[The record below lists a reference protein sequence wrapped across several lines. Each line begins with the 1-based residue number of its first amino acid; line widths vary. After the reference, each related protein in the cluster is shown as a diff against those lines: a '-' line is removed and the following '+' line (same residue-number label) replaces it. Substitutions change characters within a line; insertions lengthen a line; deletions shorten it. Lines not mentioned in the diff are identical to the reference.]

1 MLNNIEKIENYIAA
15 AGKHTTT
22 DIVIKNGKIVD
33 VFNGEIIEQ
42 DVAVHQGM
50 IVGIGDYE
58 GNVIIDA
65 KGQYICPG
73 FIDAHVHIESSLV
86 SPTQFAQVVLPHGV
100 TTIVTDPHEIAN
112 VSGAKGIQ
120 YMIDNSEGIPLDV
133 FFMLPSSVPA
143 TSFENNGATLIADDL
158 RPFLKDTRVLGLAEV
173 MDFPAVKNCDH
184 HMLEKLKLTSQIDG
198 HGAGLD
204 QDGLNIYRAAGI
216 QTDHEA
222 TTVKEAKERL
232 QRGMYLLIREGSV
245 AKDLKALLPVVKP
258 HNMSRC
264 MFCTDDKHLD
274 DLIKEGSIDHNVRL
288 AIKEGVDPISAIT
301 MASLNPA
308 ICYGMKTK
316 GAIAPGFEA
325 DFFFAESLEELM
337 ITSVYKAGKLVG
349 QTGEY
354 VGEILGY
361 GSSSIGLNETVRIGE
376 VKKED
381 LFIPLKSNKVN
392 VIGVIPNSLVT
403 KKLEVTLEET
413 TAEFSALIEKDLL
426 KMAVFERHHYTG
438 NIGLG
443 IVKGLQL
450 KNGAIATT
458 IAHDSHNLVVA
469 GTNDE
474 DMIMAVHALRDM
486 QGGLVYVVEGEIK
499 AALTLSI
506 AGLFSDRDY
515 TKVNEE
521 LIAFKHALKENGFD
535 PGFNPFLTLSF
546 LTLPVIPEV
555 KLTDKGLFDMSVF
568 KHISVEI

>member
-1 MLNNIEKIENYIAA
+1 MNNIEKIENYIAA
-15 AGKHTTT
+15 AGKQVLS

-33 VFNGEIIEQ
+33 VFNGEVIEQ

-50 IVGIGDYE
+50 IVGVGKYE
-58 GNVIIDA
+58 GKVIIDA

-143 TSFENNGATLIADDL
+143 TSFENNGATLTADDL

-204 QDGLNIYRAAGI
+204 KDGLNIYRAAGI

-288 AIKEGVDPISAIT
+288 AIKEGMDPIIAIT

-325 DFFFAESLEELM
+325 DFFFTESLEELM

-349 QTGEY
+349 ESGEY
-354 VGEILGY
+354 VGETLGY
-361 GSSSIGLNETVRIGE
+361 ASSSIGLNETVRIGE

-506 AGLFSDRDY
+506 AGLFSDQDY
-515 TKVNEE
+515 SKVNED
-521 LIAFKHALKENGFD
+521 LITFKHTLKENGFD